1 MGALRR
7 QSAAALRTARQRPG
21 ERRLLAHARRRQC
34 AKLGA
39 GRGADRSKK
48 KAEVSKVTVMWT
60 QKSAV
65 KKESEEVQG
74 GPPEGPTVQDTEG
87 TMCLSI
93 AQKYADASSEL
104 QEALSEMEES
114 YNAAVRITGK
124 APPNMPNMNFQQ
136 TFYTASG
143 AHFCQI
149 GATPKA
155 QAKSRAAA
163 SGGPGQADNTENQ
176 EPGVTLEEITELI
189 HEGKMEEA
197 NVIAEQVSKL
207 IQEDME
213 KVHAERV
220 SKLIQEGMEKV
231 HKNLYDQLK
240 EGSEKHTY
248 QVQREIASVKQ
259 EFNNATAE
267 QVNKLIQEGL
277 KEVHYDL
284 FAKLKVGSDKLTDEV
299 HREIASVKQELN
311 NLHVNVQNN
320 CDQVKELGEKLQRTQ
335 EEAAAASAKSEER
348 IDKKFDDK
356 FDELKGWL
364 MQNIG
369 SQISSGASSA
379 SAAGHHTP
387 GSGARSAKQDVL
399 QEEQPKAKAAKKE
412 GIGVESL

>member
-1 MGALRR
+1 MR
-7 QSAAALRTARQRPG
+7 
-21 ERRLLAHARRRQC
+21 
-34 AKLGA
+34 
-39 GRGADRSKK
+39 
-48 KAEVSKVTVMWT
+48 T

-65 KKESEEVQG
+65 KTESEEVQG

-104 QEALSEMEES
+104 QEALSEMEKS

-176 EPGVTLEEITELI
+176 ESGVTLEEITELI

-231 HKNLYDQLK
+231 QKNLYDQLK
-240 EGSEKHTY
+240 EGSDKHTY

-259 EFNNATAE
+259 EFN
-267 QVNKLIQEGL
+267 I
-277 KEVHYDL
+277 
-284 FAKLKVGSDKLTDEV
+284 
-299 HREIASVKQELN
+299 
-311 NLHVNVQNN
+311 LHVNVQNN

-387 GSGARSAKQDVL
+387 GGGARSAEQEVQ
-399 QEEQPKAKAAKKE
+399 QEEQPRAKAAKKE